1 MFKRST
7 LLLAVAFCAVLHV
20 ARLFVLQTGPAHAP
34 LGARSEGRFTE
45 GGGWHPG
52 EPFVSAKAV
61 RAWGSWCDSDA
72 HTGALTLGPFPA
84 PARLRFAVSG
94 YPQRDGN
101 GIVLQLAATGDRHP
115 VPFATDIGECW
126 RTIDATVPAAWVG
139 QPLLIVATDRA
150 QGVGGWLALTEP
162 LRGGRGDGYG
172 GILDTFSALAV
183 NGLLLGLL
191 AHAAVGWLARR
202 AWLAPA
208 WLPLAAGGLVAIGGY
223 LVFWIYFAS
232 ALAAKLISAALLI
245 GGAVHAWRALP
256 LPDVA
261 RREVLVVAR
270 AMLAVGAL
278 HLALL
283 QLYPSARAFDDLA
296 ANRYRE
302 NLPGDNTL
310 PHNLARALVEG
321 DDPKRAN
328 GEWQSSDRPPL
339 QTGWLLLTWPATA
352 ALGIEPRTASGTA
365 ATWFQLLW
373 IAAVYGLLRSLA
385 LNPSRAIAWTVVIG
399 LSGFCV
405 QNTVFT
411 WPKLAAGAFA
421 CGAFGL
427 WLLPDAGPHRRAA
440 ILIGAALAALGWLAH
455 GGVAFSYLALVPWL
469 VWRAARGGW
478 GEQRDWLLAAGVFLL
493 LALPWTAYQ
502 KFYDPPGNQLLN
514 LHFAGHDG
522 PAARGTWPTIRE
534 AYQPLSWSDIIER
547 RRANLTLQVGGDWP
561 SLLDFSAAGAS
572 ARREVEFF
580 RPARALTW
588 WLLGLAALPVL
599 LLHRAQRSTLG
610 AQVSAHTTLAAW
622 ALLTTLIWC
631 GLLFNAGNAVIHQG
645 SYAVMLAAFALLSVW
660 LDLTHRWSLLVIA
673 GLQTAT
679 LATTYAVPN
688 AIVSGPP
695 IGLPVVFLI
704 AAAVTAWIVREL
716 RSAA

>member
-7 LLLAVAFCAVLHV
+7 LLVAVALCAVLHV
-20 ARLFVLQTGPAHAP
+20 ARLVVLRTGPAHAP
-34 LGARSEGRFTE
+34 LATRSEGRFTE
-45 GGGWHPG
+45 GGGWYPG
-52 EPFVSAKAV
+52 EPFVSEKPV

-72 HTGALTLGPFPA
+72 HTGSLALGPFPA

-101 GIVLQLAATGDRHP
+101 GIALELAATGARQS
-115 VPFATDIGECW
+115 VPFAREIGERW
-126 RTIDATVPAAWVG
+126 HPVDVTVPAAWLG
-139 QPLLIVATDRA
+139 QPMLLVATDRA

-172 GILDTFSALAV
+172 GVLDSFSAWAV

-208 WLPLAAGGLVAIGGY
+208 WLPLGAAGLVAIGGY
-223 LVFWIYFAS
+223 VVFWIFFAS
-232 ALAAKLISAALLI
+232 ALAGKLVSAALLL
-245 GGAVHAWRALP
+245 GAAVYAWRASP
-256 LPDVA
+256 IPDAA

-270 AMLAVGAL
+270 AMLALGAL
-278 HLALL
+278 QIALL

-373 IAAVYGLLRSLA
+373 VAAVYGLLRSLA
-385 LNPSRAIAWTVVIG
+385 LNPGRAIAWTVVIG

-427 WLLPDAGPHRRAA
+427 WLMPDAGPRRRAA
-440 ILIGAALAALGWLAH
+440 ILMGAALAALGWLAH
-455 GGVAFSYLALVPWL
+455 GGVAFSYLAFVPWL
-469 VWRAARGGW
+469 VWRAGRG
-478 GEQRDWLLAAGVFLL
+478 ELRDWLLAAGVVLL
-493 LALPWTAYQ
+493 LALPWSAYQ

-522 PAARGTWPTIRE
+522 PDPRGTWPTIRD
-534 AYQPLSWSDIIER
+534 AYRPLSWTDILER
-547 RRANLTLQVGGDWP
+547 RRANLALQVSGNWRT
-561 SLLDFSAAGAS
+561 LLDFSTAGAS
-572 ARREVEFF
+572 ARREAEFF
-580 RPARALTW
+580 HPFRALTW
-588 WLLGLAALPVL
+588 WVLGLAALPL
-599 LLHRAQRSTLG
+599 LLLRRAHRLALITRGSD
-610 AQVSAHTTLAAW
+610 QVTLAAW
-622 ALLTTLIWC
+622 PLLTTLIWC
-631 GLLFNAGNAVIHQG
+631 GLMFSAGSAVIHQG
-645 SYAVMLAAFALLSVW
+645 SYAVMLACFVLLSVW
-660 LDLTHRWSLLVIA
+660 LELASRWSIA
-673 GLQTAT
+673 VVACLQAAT

-688 AIVSGPP
+688 AIVNGPP
-695 IGLPVVFLI
+695 LGLPLLILI
-704 AAAVTAWIVREL
+704 AGAAAAWLLREL